1 MGPKISERLAAAR
14 YNRQSRKKGKKIKR
28 ESNKLE
34 RQQNRQDR
42 WKKNHPGKFVSSK
55 QTIEDVGKKYKPGE
69 KSEQTIIAD
78 APSTQT
84 SKHTLSKYL
93 TDATGKEFHLGDEV
107 TTDVKKIEGSSV
119 TGDEVSS
126 ADHKTGEMYDN
137 NKKWM
142 GQRINEVYK
151 IQDYTPDEAGG
162 KILNKVR
169 SSTIQDK
176 AQTYSQN
183 QAAGAIT
190 ESLTRHDPAKTMV
203 QTKKKK
209 SGADKTK
216 KYVSRKDLGG
226 SLDFDVNSLDASGN
240 PRAIK
245 GSGENKTKKEW
256 RKEGY
261 KVISD
266 KRMER
271 KHDRFGNYKANKT
284 ILSGKGA
291 AKGKE
296 KSGSTVKGGSTLGNE
311 KDRENTVVNIANRLW
326 EGKEKSTDIHRESP
340 KQRRQRKSNQR
351 KLNRKRK

>member
-34 RQQNRQDR
+34 RQQDRQDR

-69 KSEQTIIAD
+69 KSDQSIILN

-84 SKHTLSKYL
+84 SEHTLSKYIK
-93 TDATGKEFHLGDEV
+93 DATGEEFHVGDEV
-107 TTDVKKIEGSSV
+107 TTNVKKIEGSSV

-169 SSTIQDK
+169 SL
-176 AQTYSQN
+176 
-183 QAAGAIT
+183 
-190 ESLTRHDPAKTMV
+190 SL
-203 QTKKKK
+203 
-209 SGADKTK
+209 
-216 KYVSRKDLGG
+216 
-226 SLDFDVNSLDASGN
+226 
-240 PRAIK
+240 
-245 GSGENKTKKEW
+245 
-256 RKEGY
+256 
-261 KVISD
+261 
-266 KRMER
+266 
-271 KHDRFGNYKANKT
+271 
-284 ILSGKGA
+284 
-291 AKGKE
+291 
-296 KSGSTVKGGSTLGNE
+296 
-311 KDRENTVVNIANRLW
+311 
-326 EGKEKSTDIHRESP
+326 IHI
-340 KQRRQRKSNQR
+340 
-351 KLNRKRK
+351 